1 MPYSDEEKRA
11 VLRAVAAELRGPEA
25 SPESE
30 RVAATVQ
37 RVSDLYEPEADTA
50 PEDIYRN
57 MRTIFRVV
65 ERGGMDR

>member
-1 MPYSDEEKRA
+1 MPYTDEEKRA
-11 VLRAVAAELRGPEA
+11 VLRDVAAELRGEDA
-25 SPESE
+25 SPEAE

-37 RVSDLYEPEADTA
+37 RVSDLYDPEEDTSPA
-50 PEDIYRN
+50 EIYRN